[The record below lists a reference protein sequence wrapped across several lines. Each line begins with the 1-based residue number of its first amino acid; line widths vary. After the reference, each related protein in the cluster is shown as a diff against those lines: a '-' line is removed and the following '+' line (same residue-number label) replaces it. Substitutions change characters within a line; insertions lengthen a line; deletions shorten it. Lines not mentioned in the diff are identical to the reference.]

1 MGVNNLVRNLIEI
14 GFGVLYLIGAIFSSF
29 YTLRHGDEFYG
40 SFANKAIFAPSKQLI
55 RKVVIPHARVF
66 TILLI
71 VFQLTVA
78 FCILSRG
85 ALARPGLVAGAIFS
99 FAVVF
104 VSNTS
109 GAIANLAMSM
119 VQIYLGFFR

>member
-1 MGVNNLVRNLIEI
+1 FRNLIEI
-14 GFGVLYLIGAIFSSF
+14 GFGVLYLIGAIFNSV

-40 SFANKAIFAPSKQLI
+40 GFADKAILAPAKYLI
-55 RKVVIPHARVF
+55 QKVVIPHARLI
-66 TILLI
+66 TISLI

-85 ALARPGLVAGAIFS
+85 ALVRPGLIAGAIFS

-104 VSNTS
+104 VSNAS
-109 GAIANLAMSM
+109 GAIASLVMSIVQLYLA
-119 VQIYLGFFR
+119 LTR